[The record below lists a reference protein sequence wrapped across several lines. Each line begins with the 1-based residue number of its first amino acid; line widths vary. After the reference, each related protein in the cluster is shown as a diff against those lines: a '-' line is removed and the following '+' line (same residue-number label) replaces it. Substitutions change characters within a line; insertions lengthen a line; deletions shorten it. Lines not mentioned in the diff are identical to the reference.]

1 MDFIGVPILNID
13 RIIFFERI
21 EGLTNSMKNSRFKN
35 SRFFKIFI
43 LLVLEVVVQIGLIL
57 TTEHM
62 NTYSMSLNVIVGII
76 VAIIYMAYWDSAREF
91 RLKNLEL
98 TVKENKISDNDK
110 IIELSNE
117 ILQTK
122 QELERLKKRVHEIEE
137 K

>member
-1 MDFIGVPILNID
+1 MN
-13 RIIFFERI
+13 RIVFFERI

-43 LLVLEVVVQIGLIL
+43 LLILEVVVQIGLIL

-91 RLKNLEL
+91 RLNNLEL
-98 TVKENKISDNDK
+98 TVNENKISSNDK
-110 IIELSNE
+110 IIELSDE
-117 ILQTK
+117 ISQTK
-122 QELERLKKRVHEIEE
+122 QELEDLKKRVYEIEE